1 MRIGRVCLVRPS
13 ILVGSLAVGL
23 LGCSA
28 PASNTDLRPE
38 GAPEILQ
45 VFATERVD
53 GAAQLGLY
61 YSGNAEYNAN
71 DVKGG
76 GTADA
81 PTGDGCGDDYEDNGD
96 NCQVETAAADTSQTF
111 RIIFDELLNGSSV
124 EAFVCACNGEMA
136 MCPNMVTA
144 SIDPS
149 QCQDNPNTS
158 LNEAGRW
165 LDVNNDGM
173 PDKAQ
178 LIKGIVSFDCGG
190 PLYSTS
196 ETDGFYNPSGNQ
208 LIPVAQGLA
217 GLGPALVITASQGL
231 KTGSDC
237 FLTVGSMVKDKQD
250 TSVPALPATAV
261 FHTEDLAVLSSQ
273 PKDASIGVGLDSSV
287 VLQFNALIDVPTTT
301 GIVLREKTGAVVVA
315 DATVTVADDDPTL
328 VTVGHTANLKPSTTY
343 EVVVPA
349 TIADI
354 WGGKAASHPI
364 ITFTTGAM

>member
-13 ILVGSLAVGL
+13 ILAGSLAVGL

-61 YSGNAEYNAN
+61 YSGNLEYNAN

-76 GTADA
+76 ATAGM
-81 PTGDGCGDDYEDNGD
+81 GDGCGDDYEDNGD
-96 NCQVETAAADTSQTF
+96 DCAVTTAVADANQKF

-124 EAFVCACNGEMA
+124 EAFVCACNGDMA
-136 MCPNMVTA
+136 MCPNNVTA

-158 LNEAGRW
+158 VNEAGRW
-165 LDVNNDGM
+165 LDANNDGM
-173 PDKAQ
+173 PDQSQ
-178 LIKGIVSFDCGG
+178 LIEGLISFDCGG
-190 PLYSTS
+190 ALYSS
-196 ETDGFYNPSGNQ
+196 GPADGFYNPSGNQ

-217 GLGPALVITASQGL
+217 GMGPAIVVNAAQGL
-231 KTGSDC
+231 KTDSDC
-237 FLTVGSMVKDKQD
+237 FITLGSTIVDKQG
-250 TSVPALPATAV
+250 TAVPALPASAI
-261 FHTEDLAVLSSQ
+261 FHTEKLGVIDSV
-273 PKDASIGVGLDSSV
+273 PKDASTGVMTNAPVALTFD
-287 VLQFNALIDVPTTT
+287 ALIKPTTIT
-301 GIVLREKTGAVVVA
+301 GLILQEKTGAVLVA
-315 DATVTVADDDPTL
+315 DAVVAIDAMDPSKINIT
-328 VTVGHTANLKPSTTY
+328 HTANLKPNTAY

-349 TIADI
+349 TITDI
-354 WGGKAASHPI
+354 WGGKADAHPV